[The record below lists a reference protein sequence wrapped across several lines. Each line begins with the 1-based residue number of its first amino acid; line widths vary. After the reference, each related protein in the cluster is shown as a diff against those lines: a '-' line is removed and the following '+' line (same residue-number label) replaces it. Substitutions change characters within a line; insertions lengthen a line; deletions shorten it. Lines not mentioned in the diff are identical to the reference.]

1 MSESRDRRRVFV
13 GAPVAPLNSDAK
25 ISSPQISQRL
35 GGHPLDVLERREDWM
50 HVRGEDGYEGWIHR
64 GYILS
69 SEMREDSGEAG
80 TRFCSLGSTTLG
92 LDGRRRVLPLGA
104 WLQAG
109 ERCVEGEVIE
119 ETARAR
125 RFPPN
130 AGATALT
137 AIGFF
142 EGTSYEWGGITPW
155 GADCSG
161 LVQTAFW
168 MHGLQLPRDAS
179 QQAVVGTDA
188 GRDAAACEAG
198 DLLFFSDR
206 PDQKITHV
214 GIALG
219 DGRMV
224 HSGLGRGGYAI
235 ENFNAETADEY
246 TRALASRFL
255 FARRPTFPG

>member
-1 MSESRDRRRVFV
+1 MSGNMDRRRVFV
-13 GAPVAPLNSDAK
+13 AAPVAPLNSEPK

-35 GGHPLDVLERREDWM
+35 GGHPLDVLERRDDWM
-50 HVRGEDGYEGWIHR
+50 HVRGEDGYEGWMHR
-64 GYILS
+64 GFILS
-69 SEMREDSGEAG
+69 SDLREDSGEAG
-80 TRFCSLGSTTLG
+80 SRFCSLGSTTVS

-109 ERCVEGEVIE
+109 ERCVEGEVIV
-119 ETARAR
+119 ETALRR

-130 AGATALT
+130 AAAAALT
-137 AIGFF
+137 AMGFF

-161 LVQTAFW
+161 VVQTAFW

-179 QQAVVGTDA
+179 QQAVTGDDAGTDP
-188 GRDAAACEAG
+188 RACEAG

-206 PDQKITHV
+206 PDGKITHV
-214 GIALG
+214 GIAIG

-224 HSGLGRGGYAI
+224 HSGLGRGGYAL
-235 ENFNAETADEY
+235 ENFADSSPDEY
-246 TRALASRFL
+246 TAALTSRFL
-255 FARRPTFPG
+255 FARRPVFAP